1 MRQLSHIPPL
11 LFLLGVLCSAC
22 VPSPVKNVTNA
33 QFERTSPQKGIIL
46 GSYNSDLWYQS
57 VGDGGKTTGAIML
70 GETERTL
77 GTPPWFPDWVDEGL
91 PNRAR
96 LFAVELPEGT
106 YEFLKRDDVH
116 VEKMPP
122 VRFSVEGGTMSYLGS
137 FRFEYCQGVVAY
149 RRATLGYD
157 LFVEDHFERDMDLLK
172 RRYPALKTSL
182 IEKQVLLGHWRWR
195 DPLRGLFGQTEPR
208 DWGTCI
214 SR

>member
-1 MRQLSHIPPL
+1 LRRVSGITSL
-11 LFLLGVLCSAC
+11 LLLLGILCSAC
-22 VPSPVKNVTNA
+22 APFPVKNVTNA
-33 QFERTSPQKGIIL
+33 QIKGISSPKGIIL
-46 GSYNSDLWYQS
+46 GSLNNDLWYQS
-57 VGDGGKTTGAIML
+57 VGDGGMTTGAIMV
-70 GETERTL
+70 GVTERSL

-106 YEFLKRDDVH
+106 YEFRKRYDVH

-122 VRFSVEGGTMSYLGS
+122 VQFSVKGGTISYLGS
-137 FRFEYCQGVVAY
+137 FRVEYCEGVVAY
-149 RRATLGYD
+149 RRVTLGYD
-157 LFVEDHFERDMDLLK
+157 LTVEDRFQRDTDLLK
-172 RRYPALKTSL
+172 RRYPALSTSL
-182 IEKQVLLGHWRWR
+182 IEKQMILGHWQWR